1 MCVCVRLWVSVCVC
15 ERACVCVCVGARAC
29 VFVCVFMRARVYMYV
44 CVCVCV
50 RVCVYVCDMCAYM
63 RAGEGAGTAMFSLT
77 HVIHTICH
85 RMRSHQDRMLITSL
99 LTGFGRAT
107 NVTGLGEG

>member
-29 VFVCVFMRARVYMYV
+29 VFVCVFMRARVYM
-44 CVCVCV
+44 
-50 RVCVYVCDMCAYM
+50 YVCDMCAYM